1 MSTWDERRKVDLK
14 RCLDSFDEQ
23 FRIWEERT
31 ERPPYE
37 THYSQVRAASDLLN
51 GVRQQLRKKLDGDAP
66 ATASLT
72 GQVLSAWRVWEA
84 FRDRLAQRQEDVFRP
99 GLAAADEIAWSCR
112 KPLKAVFDDDGVQ
125 SPKEP
130 ALVYLSGA
138 ASPVALVRDTPF
150 AAEAVFGEALSKA
163 SEQLLDHLPVPLI
176 GMPWHEVFHA
186 PGLVAVAHETGHV
199 VERDF
204 HLTDG
209 LNDAIGKSVPAE
221 QRNKWLDWRAEVFA
235 DHFALRH
242 CGPAYAGFLS
252 DVLLRVIDE
261 APAGSYPPHDVR
273 MELCFVALEEFGI
286 KDETQDMRKAWR
298 NSVPAAKQ
306 PLLDAARAV
315 AKALGTVPVAGKKTM
330 AEVVPF
336 TLQTHQAILAA
347 ARNLCKGIAPEG
359 QFGAQHIAAA
369 ARLAFEMAPDVF
381 ATGSATED
389 VFGLVSKVEG
399 AGSRRRAGRRPEP
412 SGAAGSKRGAV
423 PTRPAFDHF
432 AAGEELAR
440 KWLRESTARRK
451 RNKNK

>member
-23 FRIWEERT
+23 FRIWQERT

-51 GVRQQLRKKLDGDAP
+51 GVRQELRKKLEGAKP

-72 GQVLSAWRVWEA
+72 RQVLSAWRVWEA
-84 FRDRLAQRQEDVFRP
+84 FRDRLAQRQEDMFRP
-99 GLAAADEIAWSCR
+99 GLAAADEIAWACR
-112 KPLKAVFDDDGVQ
+112 KPVKAAFEEAGEQ

-150 AAEAVFGEALSKA
+150 TGEEVRGEGLWRNAEE
-163 SEQLLDHLPVPLI
+163 LLDHLPVPLI

-199 VERDF
+199 VEKDF
-204 HLTDG
+204 NLTDA
-209 LNDAIGKSVPAE
+209 LNSAIKKAVPADQSDDW
-221 QRNKWLDWRAEVFA
+221 QRWRAEVFA

-242 CGPAYAGFLS
+242 CGPAYAGFLA
-252 DVLLRVIDE
+252 DVLRRFIDE
-261 APAGSYPPHDVR
+261 PPSKAYPPHDVR
-273 MELCFVALEEFGI
+273 MELCFAALEEFGI
-286 KDETQDMRKAWR
+286 KDETEDMRKVWR
-298 NSVPAAKQ
+298 DSVPAAKEAQ
-306 PLLDAARAV
+306 LEAARAV
-315 AKALGTVPVAGKKTM
+315 AKALGGVQVAGKKTL

-336 TLQTHQAILAA
+336 TLQTHQTILAA

-369 ARLAFEMAPDVF
+369 ARLAFDMAPDLF
-381 ATGSATED
+381 SAGAATEE
-389 VFGLVSKVEG
+389 VFGIVSKVEG
-399 AGSRRRAGRRPEP
+399 AGARRRAGRRPEP
-412 SGAAGSKRGAV
+412 IAAGRARRGAEA
-423 PTRPAFDHF
+423 RPPEFDHF
-432 AAGEELAR
+432 AVGTSLAR
-440 KWLRESTARRK
+440 KWFKESTRGKKRK
-451 RNKNK
+451 KNT